1 MDMLSRKTHRFA
13 VLALSTTMC
22 LAWLSGNAYAR
33 INIGKGIAGVQL
45 GDSQARVMQQLGK
58 PESVVP
64 PDLLYGRPLDG
75 HVGFDFTQRVNDIST
90 RSPVQRTDRRVGPG
104 MNDRA
109 VRHAYPHLRCYRH
122 AAQWA
127 MLCLIIGKYHH
138 FPVETD
144 FLFKGHTLWEIDIFV
159 RSA

>member
-1 MDMLSRKTHRFA
+1 MDILPRKIHRFA
-13 VLALSTTMC
+13 VLALSTTMI
-22 LAWLSGNAYAR
+22 LGWLSGNAYAR
-33 INIGKGIAGVQL
+33 IVIGKGIAGVQL

-58 PESVVP
+58 PVSVVP

-75 HVGFDFTQRVNDIST
+75 HVGFDFTRRVDDIST
-90 RSPVQRTDRRVGPG
+90 RSSAQRTDRRVGPS
-104 MNDRA
+104 MTDRA

-122 AAQWA
+122 AAQWT
-127 MLCLIIGKYHH
+127 MLCFVIGKYHH

-144 FLFKGHTLWEIDIFV
+144 FLFKGHMLREIDIFM